1 MQKFPIWFGGAQIF
15 FSKASVLFHPRVLFF
30 RRYQNFPV
38 TCFAVQF
45 IFFRPHQNFPF
56 TWCSGAV
63 FSDSTKIFHSRGVL
77 QFFFSD
83 GTKIFHS
90 RVLQFLF
97 FRQHKFSSHVFCSCF
112 FRQHQNF
119 PFTWCYAVLFSDSTK
134 IFHSRVLQFLFFR
147 QLKFSIH
154 VVFCSSFF
162 SDSTNF
168 PGHVFCSYFFPTA
181 KIFQPRVA
189 SLKLANISTTCDVV
203 FRVISPML
211 GIIFQIC
218 LPIFVK

>member
-15 FSKASVLFHPRVLFF
+15 FSKALFQPRVLFF
-30 RRYQNFPV
+30 RRYQNFPA

-45 IFFRPHQNFPF
+45 IFFRPHQHFPD
-56 TWCSGAV
+56 TCSAVV
-63 FSDSTKIFHSRGVL
+63 FSDSTKIFHSRGVM
-77 QFFFSD
+77 QFF
-83 GTKIFHS
+83 
-90 RVLQFLF
+90 
-97 FRQHKFSSHVFCSCF
+97 
-112 FRQHQNF
+112 
-119 PFTWCYAVLFSDSTK
+119 FSDSTK

-168 PGHVFCSYFFPTA
+168 PGHVFCSYFFSTA
-181 KIFQPRVA
+181 QIFQPRVA

-203 FRVISPML
+203 FWVISPIL

-218 LPIFVK
+218 LLIFVKWHGINYMW

>member
-15 FSKASVLFHPRVLFF
+15 FSKASVLFQPRVLFF

-45 IFFRPHQNFPF
+45 IFFRPHQHFPA
-56 TWCSGAV
+56 TCSAAV

-90 RVLQFLF
+90 HGVVQFF
-97 FRQHKFSSHVFCSCF
+97 
-112 FRQHQNF
+112 
-119 PFTWCYAVLFSDSTK
+119 FSDDTT
-134 IFHSRVLQFLFFR
+134 IFHSRVLQFLLFR
-147 QLKFSIH
+147 QHKCSNH
-154 VVFCSSFF
+154 VFCSSFYSDGTNFPATCTAIPFF
-162 SDSTNF
+162 SDST
-168 PGHVFCSYFFPTA
+168 

-189 SLKLANISTTCDVV
+189 SFKLADISTTCDVV
-203 FRVISPML
+203 YFS
-211 GIIFQIC
+211 FHQQQS
-218 LPIFVK
+218 